1 MEEEIHF
8 DRPYMD
14 KYRHN
19 FQLMA
24 DFQFFA
30 DGYWFKT
37 GNYPTEEMFN
47 KFVINNNGERNG
59 RI

>member
-47 KFVINNNGERNG
+47 KFVINNDGE
-59 RI
+59 

>member
-8 DRPYMD
+8 DRPYME
-14 KYRHN
+14 
-19 FQLMA
+19 
-24 DFQFFA
+24 
-30 DGYWFKT
+30 T